1 MNSKNV
7 IGKLKMFEIDQ
18 INDYGFFCDIEE
30 PYNNIDKT
38 RKMFVKN
45 NIIYENKI
53 YYNICEQNNKKSD
66 SNLKNLTNSVDDDI
80 KEVRKK
86 LALVV
91 GIFCVS
97 LYIIII
103 VV

>member
-7 IGKLKMFEIDQ
+7 IGKL
-18 INDYGFFCDIEE
+18 
-30 PYNNIDKT
+30 
-38 RKMFVKN
+38 KMFVKN

-91 GIFCVS
+91 GIYCVS